1 MIFAHKP
8 TVCSISDFPAMKYSN
23 IVFASCLV
31 IIAGLGS
38 QAANAQGSDPY
49 IHSGS
54 IGTSSPTQ
62 TPSQYQSYDVR
73 PFAAL
78 TVREWIGRKFIFLPV
93 DKAAR
98 TYAYGDFH
106 PALAYQK
113 YVGRTATVSEIT
125 GQEYGADNDHPSSIH
140 LVMDD
145 NGERVATSCNCPA
158 SQLTLSGLG
167 LVSDID
173 NARTKWLG
181 KTLYLNTKTA
191 AELQAYDASR
201 DESTPVHVKKFS
213 AVRVTAIVA
222 GYSSLSPVR
231 FILRTPEGVEAY
243 LDVNVS
249 NTNAGAT
256 SSLFRVEDKF
266 LTDDPH
272 AAHNWPKKV
281 WDAIEESSI
290 FKGMTTEQARMSWGE
305 PNVIGNSTS
314 TAGREESWSYSS
326 GSKLVFTNGILTTVQ
341 N

>member
-8 TVCSISDFPAMKYSN
+8 TLCSISDFPAMKYSSL
-23 IVFASCLV
+23 ILASCFVLV
-31 IIAGLGS
+31 AGLAS
-38 QAANAQGSDPY
+38 QKGIAQGASPY

-54 IGTSSPTQ
+54 IGTSNPAQ

-73 PFAAL
+73 PFTAL
-78 TVREWIGRKFIFLPV
+78 SVREWIGRKFISLPV

-106 PALAYQK
+106 PPLVYQK

-145 NGERVATSCNCPA
+145 NGERVATSCICPA

-173 NARTKWLG
+173 NARAKWLG

-191 AELQAYDASR
+191 AELEAYDAAR

-213 AVRVTAIVA
+213 AVTVTAIVA

-231 FILRTPEGVEAY
+231 FILRTSDGVEGY

-249 NTNAGAT
+249 NTNPGAT

-266 LTDDPH
+266 LTEDPH
-272 AAHNWPKKV
+272 AAHNWPKRV
-281 WDAIEESSI
+281 WDAIEESSV

-326 GSKLVFTNGILTTVQ
+326 GSRLTFTNGLLTTVQ